1 MKKLS
6 KFNLLILLIF
16 LSFVSLTSFSN
27 SDEMFNKGKQIFLNN
42 GTCATCHMLSDAQSS
57 GMIGPNLD
65 EIRPDKNRVVIA
77 VTRGIGV
84 MPAFEGILSDD
95 EIEAVSYY
103 VSVAVD

>member
-6 KFNLLILLIF
+6 KFNLLILFIF
-16 LSFVSLTSFSN
+16 LSFMSLTSFSN

-84 MPAFEGILSDD
+84 MPAFEGTLSDD

-103 VSVAVD
+103 VSKTVK

>member
-1 MKKLS
+1 MKQSS
-6 KFNLLILLIF
+6 KFNLLILFTILTFI
-16 LSFVSLTSFSN
+16 SLTSFSN
-27 SDEMFNKGKQIFLNN
+27 SDEIFSKGKEIFLNN
-42 GTCATCHMLSDAQSS
+42 GACATCHMLSDAKSS

-103 VSVAVD
+103 VSKAVD